1 MHNSDIEDNDPT
13 PFVLEEWIG
22 KGRQLPNA
30 IDTPSGLEEH
40 FSMLREVPDDI
51 KHKCYPNT
59 DLSIESFI
67 KYQLPKRTYALP
79 GLDALGC
86 FNQREPNA
94 DLDMHTTLPL
104 PSRQFVEKLDTHFRQ
119 ATLNDMHSVINPA
132 YPGSYL
138 PL

>member
-86 FNQREPNA
+86 FNQREGPNRCYQEIA
-94 DLDMHTTLPL
+94 VV
-104 PSRQFVEKLDTHFRQ
+104 VEKKDQRSIQECWRQ
-119 ATLNDMHSVINPA
+119 T
-132 YPGSYL
+132 
-138 PL
+138 